1 MTTETNNTETKQY
14 PPLDEWVMDRLSR
27 YDFGWVDKG
36 LSDKVLNGY
45 REINSTLVKDEEV
58 KEMLMIKWME
68 NVKKIKGEVWW
79 NKEVEKWM
87 RSIYNN

>member
-1 MTTETNNTETKQY
+1 
-14 PPLDEWVMDRLSR
+14 V
-27 YDFGWVDKG
+27 
-36 LSDKVLNGY
+36 
-45 REINSTLVKDEEV
+45 INSTLVKDEEV